1 MPANPSQGGVVLPA
15 IASPPQDCRPALPQ
29 FPAWATAPEG
39 SADGP
44 GSVPGAA
51 RSASAGGKSDSGPGI
66 AAVGGRVLASDAAL
80 LNGCLFGPG
89 SVGAPPGRQG
99 SIAGSRLRNGGGGPS
114 GPASGIS
121 AMQPKGEMRQWLA
134 QEKRLR
140 VRAESEA
147 AILRASTD
155 QAREEGVQRGRAS
168 DSEVQAPRLTSD
180 ILARHTELL
189 ARARLAKPGS
199 MEANLGKNAMEVLQW
214 KHLVKQAERRQIARE
229 NAAQDRRVMEGCV
242 VMNAPR

>member
-51 RSASAGGKSDSGPGI
+51 RSASA
-66 AAVGGRVLASDAAL
+66 
-80 LNGCLFGPG
+80 GPG